1 MKHDQVKWP
10 SGFAPFYMKVRQHA
24 NQILTGTVIAL
35 DPSSGG
41 TSNPGFSIWV
51 AGELLTSGEIT
62 FGKKRLPVYDR
73 LQILHDKVSKLTPNP
88 PDVFALEMIR
98 GQGGFSSHYLHWG
111 IGATIAAARTSAVIE
126 TPMHAWKAV
135 AKVTPGYIK
144 GDAADAE
151 CIGHAIILL
160 ARKFTEEVETAS

>member
-1 MKHDQVKWP
+1 MHWNDVRWP
-10 SGFAPFYMKVRQHA
+10 QGFAPFYMKVRQHA
-24 NQILTGTVIAL
+24 NQILAGTVIAL

-62 FGKKRLPVYDR
+62 FGKKRLPVYER
-73 LQILHDKVSKLTPNP
+73 LQILYDRVSKLTPNP

-98 GQGGFSSHYLHWG
+98 GQGGFSSHFLHWA
-111 IGATIAAARTSAVIE
+111 IGASVAAARTPNVIE
-126 TPMHAWKAV
+126 VPMHVWKAV
-135 AKVTPGYIK
+135 AKATPGYIK

-151 CIGHAIILL
+151 CIGHALILL
-160 ARKFTEEVETAS
+160 AQKFTEEVETAS

>member
-1 MKHDQVKWP
+1 MHYNDVRWP
-10 SGFAPFYMKVRQHA
+10 NGCAPFYMKVRQHA
-24 NQILTGTVIAL
+24 DQILTGTLIAL
-35 DPSSGG
+35 DPASGG

-51 AGELLTSGEIT
+51 AGEMLTSGEIT

-73 LQILHDKVSKLTPNP
+73 LQILHDRVSKLTAEP

-98 GQGGFSSHYLHWG
+98 GQGFSSHYLHWA
-111 IGATIAAARTSAVIE
+111 IGASIAAARTPAVIE

-135 AKVTPGYIK
+135 AKVTSGYVK

-151 CIGHAIILL
+151 CIGHALVLL
-160 ARKFTEEVETAS
+160 ARKFSEETECAS